1 MTRRLIAATVTLDAA
16 GAGTVSFYGPA
27 QWSELVVSS
36 IALAG
41 ESAAMPRAGLYL
53 GAPTS
58 GRLLATVNNG
68 RTGSFRQSGDADV
81 IGAGESWSV
90 QWTGGTPGAVMTA
103 TLAGVER
110 RVGR

>member
-1 MTRRLIAATVTLDAA
+1 MTRRLTAATVTLDAA
-16 GAGTVSFYGPA
+16 GAGTVTFPGPP
-27 QWSELVVSS
+27 QWSELVVSA

-41 ESAAMPRAGLYL
+41 DSTAMPRADLYL
-53 GAPTS
+53 GSPTA

-68 RTGSFRQSGDADV
+68 RTGAFRATGTADV

-90 QWTGGTPGAVMTA
+90 RWTGGTAGAVMTA